1 MANQSS
7 EQNGAIRW
15 KTLVEAAKKAAIAQG
30 YALERL
36 PGRGLSN
43 IWQLTKGGKTKVTSI
58 RTTRDRWIAFPP
70 LAGGTKWKTLDD
82 VDTVLVAT
90 MDARENPQNV
100 QVYMFPADDVRKRF
114 NAAYAAR
121 IKDGQK
127 VQDDF
132 GMWVQ
137 LDPDD
142 RALASSVGAGI
153 IEHYKPI
160 ATYPLSK
167 LLADEVDGDVSEVEA
182 QEAAAEPSVPNLTT
196 ISDVISWAR
205 ERVAQIAGVQLSA
218 VKLDL
223 KIEW

>member
-1 MANQSS
+1 MTNLSS
-7 EQNGAIRW
+7 EQNVTIKW
-15 KTLVEAAKKAAIAQG
+15 KMLVEAAKKAAAAQG

-58 RTTRDRWIAFPP
+58 RTTRDRWVAFPP
-70 LAGGTKWKTLDD
+70 LAGGTKWKTLDE

-90 MDARENPQNV
+90 VDARENPQNV

-114 NAAYAAR
+114 NGSYAAR
-121 IKDGQK
+121 IKEGLK
-127 VQDDF
+127 VQDNF
-132 GMWVQ
+132 GMWVS
-137 LDPDD
+137 LDRDERPVF
-142 RALASSVGAGI
+142 SVGSGI
-153 IEHYKPI
+153 VEHYKPI
-160 ATYPLSK
+160 AIYPLAD
-167 LLADEVDGDVSEVEA
+167 LAAGTAGDESEAEA
-182 QEAAAEPSVPNLTT
+182 EEAAAETAAPTLTT